1 MKRNELKKLLEQY
14 SPKKIIFQYINGK
27 INLTSKQIDFLIDLS
42 GKYVLSSLN
51 IGPNVNPSS
60 RL

>member
-27 INLTSKQIDFLIDLS
+27 INLTSKQIDFLIDLKK
-42 GKYVLSSLN
+42 GEKK
-51 IGPNVNPSS
+51 NVDLEENKN
-60 RL
+60 R